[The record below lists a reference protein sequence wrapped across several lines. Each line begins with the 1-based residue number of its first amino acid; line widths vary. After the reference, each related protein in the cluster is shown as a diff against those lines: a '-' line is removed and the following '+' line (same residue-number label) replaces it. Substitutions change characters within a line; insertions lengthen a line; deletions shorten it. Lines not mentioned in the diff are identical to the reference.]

1 MSEPFG
7 CLKTGLATPI
17 RMFDDV
23 FDVFIVSSHEAPIAF
38 DDLITIIGH
47 TFFPQDAL
55 LCMDGQD
62 HFGSRGQT
70 SLVIVQYQRF

>member
-55 LCMDGQD
+55 LYVWMARITLGVGD
-62 HFGSRGQT
+62 RP
-70 SLVIVQYQRF
+70 VW